1 MNGKRVYFLMLG
13 LIAFLVIGLFAGA
26 YETNTLLGSRA
37 GDLTKLKAK
46 SKSLDKE
53 QQSLV
58 AAKRQIKTNSDFNAI
73 ATSIVP
79 QDKDQAK
86 AVREIVNIAGN
97 NGIALGSIT
106 FPTSTLGLSPAPVA
120 GASGTA
126 SAAATPVKPFANSG
140 TKSKSSALSQLQPVK
155 NIPGVY
161 DLQIMVSGDP
171 SQSVDYNQ
179 FIAFLSDLE
188 HNRRTAQVSA
198 ITLSP
203 DPKNAKNLT
212 FSLTLDEYIKP

>member
-1 MNGKRVYFLMLG
+1 MNGKRVYYLMLG
-13 LIAFLVIGLFAGA
+13 LIAVLVVGLFAGA
-26 YETNTLLGSRA
+26 YETNTLLGSQA
-37 GDLTKLKAK
+37 VSLTKLKAK
-46 SKSLDKE
+46 SKALDKE

-58 AAKRQIKTNSDFNAI
+58 SAKRQIKANADFNAI

-79 QDKDQAK
+79 QDKDQAE
-86 AVREIVNIAGN
+86 AVREIVNIAGK
-97 NGIALGSIT
+97 NGVALGSIT
-106 FPTSTLGLSPAPVA
+106 FPASTLGATIAPVA
-120 GASGTA
+120 GASGAT
-126 SAAATPVKPFANSG
+126 AAAPAKPFANSG
-140 TKSKSSALSQLQPVK
+140 SNSKSSALSQLQPVK

-179 FIAFLSDLE
+179 FIAFIADLE

>member
-1 MNGKRVYFLMLG
+1 MNGQRVYYLMIG
-13 LIAFLVIGLFAGA
+13 LITILVIGLFAGA
-26 YETNTLLGSRA
+26 YETNSLLGSQA
-37 GDLTKLKAK
+37 TSLTKLKAK
-46 SKSLDKE
+46 SKALGKE
-53 QQSLV
+53 QQSLIS
-58 AAKRQIKTNSDFNAI
+58 AKRQIKANSDFNAI

-86 AVREIVNIAGN
+86 AVREIVNIASN

-106 FPTSTLGLSPAPVA
+106 FPASTLGASVAPVP
-120 GASGTA
+120 GAS
-126 SAAATPVKPFANSG
+126 SAAGKAPAKPFANSG
-140 TKSKSSALSQLQPVK
+140 SNSKSSALSQLQPVK

-179 FIAFLSDLE
+179 FISFLADLE

>member
-1 MNGKRVYFLMLG
+1 MNGKRVYYLMLG
-13 LIAFLVIGLFAGA
+13 LIAILVIGLLAGA
-26 YETNTLLGSRA
+26 YETNTLLGSQAA
-37 GDLTKLKAK
+37 GLTKLKAK
-46 SKSLDKE
+46 SKALEKE

-58 AAKRQIKTNSDFNAI
+58 SAKRQIKANSDFNAI

-97 NGIALGSIT
+97 NGVALGSIT
-106 FPTSTLGLSPAPVA
+106 FPASTLGLSAAPVA
-120 GASGTA
+120 GATSAAGTA
-126 SAAATPVKPFANSG
+126 PAKPFANSG
-140 TKSKSSALSQLQPVK
+140 SNSKSSALSQLQPVK

-161 DLQIMVSGDP
+161 DLQIVVSGDP
-171 SQSVDYNQ
+171 SQSVGYNQ
-179 FIAFLSDLE
+179 FIAFLADLE